1 MKNKNTGQLLAAINF
16 MVLMAAL
23 GASDSLRGIFAPAFQ
38 THFSLSPVSFSLIVV
53 VSYLGNLIFLSL
65 GGRIMDRCGRK
76 KAAVMITF
84 IWLAAL
90 ALYIITDNFLCLLT
104 GMFLAMGA
112 STLLNTT
119 VNILTPVIFTAA
131 PGMMVNIFF
140 FVQGIGT
147 TVCQNLAGHGAGSY
161 GAFRTVTAVLLG
173 MGIVSV
179 LMLLRI
185 RIPEMPGENEKEK
198 QEPVSYRAV
207 FKRRGF
213 WLLTVIFG
221 LYFVSEHGI
230 MNWMVSYGTQGLNLE
245 VSEASNALSGFYGG
259 MTIGRLLFAP
269 VVNRIGAQKSILL
282 FGGIGTVLFVIGIVT
297 GQRGLWLL
305 SLSGLAISILYPT
318 LVYMIR
324 FFYPEQM
331 LATALGVVISTATLF
346 DIGFNMGFGKLIE
359 AVGYRTG
366 YMVMPVSMVLFY
378 LCCLAFMRRG
388 TVREAAETK

>member
-1 MKNKNTGQLLAAINF
+1 
-16 MVLMAAL
+16 
-23 GASDSLRGIFAPAFQ
+23 
-38 THFSLSPVSFSLIVV
+38 
-53 VSYLGNLIFLSL
+53 
-65 GGRIMDRCGRK
+65 
-76 KAAVMITF
+76 
-84 IWLAAL
+84 
-90 ALYIITDNFLCLLT
+90 
-104 GMFLAMGA
+104 
-112 STLLNTT
+112 
-119 VNILTPVIFTAA
+119 
-131 PGMMVNIFF
+131 
-140 FVQGIGT
+140 
-147 TVCQNLAGHGAGSY
+147 
-161 GAFRTVTAVLLG
+161 
-173 MGIVSV
+173 
-179 LMLLRI
+179 
-185 RIPEMPGENEKEK
+185 MPGENEKEK